1 MNPTQETFT
10 IDVVESASGA
20 HVMKLNGP
28 LTIRTLFDFQ
38 TVSRREMSKPV
49 IVDLTGVPYMDS
61 AGLGCV
67 VSVFTSCQHKGLG
80 FAVCGLSSRLQTLF
94 EVTHVSTL
102 LPIFDT
108 LEAAEVGISKPA
120 K

>member
-1 MNPTQETFT
+1 
-10 IDVVESASGA
+10 
-20 HVMKLNGP
+20 
-28 LTIRTLFDFQ
+28 
-38 TVSRREMSKPV
+38 
-49 IVDLTGVPYMDS
+49 MDS

-67 VSVFTSCQHKGLG
+67 VSVYTSCQHRGLK

-108 LEAAEVGISKPA
+108 LEAAEAHIA
-120 K
+120 KA